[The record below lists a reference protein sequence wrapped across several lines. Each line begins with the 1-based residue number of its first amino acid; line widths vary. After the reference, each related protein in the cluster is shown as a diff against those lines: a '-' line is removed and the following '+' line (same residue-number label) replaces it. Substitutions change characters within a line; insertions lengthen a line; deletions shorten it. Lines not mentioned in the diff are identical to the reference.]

1 MYDLKI
7 DEEVF
12 EELVVGY
19 LKNQVSVVMQEFEH
33 MSHPEDREYNTY
45 LLPALLT
52 VIKYFSIPN
61 EYTEYIH
68 QTFGPRSEEEI
79 DDDLQQEF
87 NFGGTDE

>member
-12 EELVVGY
+12 QELV
-19 LKNQVSVVMQEFEH
+19 LKFLKDSVSIVMQENEY
-33 MSHPEDREYNTY
+33 MTHPEDRVYNTH

-52 VIKYFSIPN
+52 VIKYFSIPDHYD
-61 EYTEYIH
+61 EYVH
-68 QTFGPRSEEEI
+68 QVFES
-79 DDDLQQEF
+79 DDGQMSF